1 MGFYQPR
8 AVELGLCSDDLLVLR
23 WFVDYAGTDKMR
35 TLIIDNSIY
44 YWVNYDT
51 VLKELPILKVKKQTL
66 YKKHFMNLCNANV
79 LIHKQVK
86 EGGNF
91 SYYCYGINYQT
102 LLYLQDKD
110 TPLVKNTDLVYKHT
124 EGVYKDTEPCVQ
136 TYQTLAYKHT
146 EQILDHNNIIPQNNK
161 RENVGQNPTAVQNP
175 LISNI
180 FEYWNSKDI
189 IKHQQLTDETKKAIE
204 KALKTYKEEE
214 IKEYIDRYNKVLKD
228 KDWYFDTKWTLAE
241 FLKQKNGISN
251 FTDEGSKWINYLKHY
266 EKSTP
271 NCKPQQNDD
280 YVNVDISYI
289 GKYGETVFDVYPR
302 KKGQTEWTEEDKER
316 ILKEKGGKRW
326 IF

>member
-1 MGFYQPR
+1 MAEKDKTFYWIKLRKEFMDGETIDFLMSQKNGANYVVLYQMLIMKTINTEGQLCNKIGEVIIPFDAEKIQR
-8 AVELGLCSDDLLVLR
+8 DCKWFDIDTVRVAMELYAKLGL
-23 WFVDYAGTDKMR
+23 
-35 TLIIDNSIY
+35 IY
-44 YWVNYDT
+44 
-51 VLKELPILKVKKQTL
+51 
-66 YKKHFMNLCNANV
+66 
-79 LIHKQVK
+79 
-86 EGGNF
+86 
-91 SYYCYGINYQT
+91 
-102 LLYLQDKD
+102 
-110 TPLVKNTDLVYKHT
+110 KN
-124 EGVYKDTEPCVQ
+124 E
-136 TYQTLAYKHT
+136 
-146 EQILDHNNIIPQNNK
+146 NNIFMIANFEDMVGSETYWAKQK
-161 RENVGQNPTAVQNP
+161 RIQREKESVGQIPTNVQNT

-180 FEYWNSKDI
+180 SNLKSNSIINIYEYWNSKDI

-241 FLKQKNGISN
+241 FLKQRNGISN

-326 IF
+326 IH